1 MSITAAFI
9 LYTLTGL
16 GFIAY
21 LFVRADALLLAL
33 KILYGL
39 SIAAH
44 ALSFS
49 TLWRASGQ
57 LPVATPM
64 RSPQH
69 AHPLLIG
76 GIHAPGVQKKDRHP
90 RSLLPAGRLH
100 RACLHR
106 PFPAGGHGGPAGS
119 TPHLVRAAHPERHR
133 RGGVLRSRRHRL
145 RRIPHSRADHPERL
159 HPPEAVPTAPLT
171 LLDGILYG
179 SLALGFFSITAG
191 MILGGLWASAVGIAL
206 ASIAPKV
213 LAGALMWLVFG
224 LSLHQ
229 RFALGWKG
237 RRTAIITLLGFILMV
252 LLFVGINLRPSLNR
266 TESGSSDGKNLLHQH
281 QPPERTRW
289 TSGSGSGWSPP
300 SSRASSGR
308 TPRLLRSIPATG
320 PRSTGPAWKSRRSGS
335 CSERSPG
342 CEESSIEGACEF
354 FAGEEA
360 IRHLFMVA
368 SGLDSLVL
376 GETQILGQMK
386 DAYRQALAA
395 GTTDTILNKALHRAF
410 RAAKRIRT
418 ETGIGTYSVSVASE
432 AVELAEHIF
441 GDIGGSTVLV
451 VGAGDMADIAARRLR
466 DRGVEAPAHREQDPR
481 CSMPACG

>member
-16 GFIAY
+16 GFITY

-64 RSPQH
+64 EALNMLILFSSV
-69 AHPLLIG
+69 AFMPLVFKRKTAIL
-76 GIHAPGVQKKDRHP
+76 AAFF
-90 RSLLPAGRLH
+90 LPAASIVLAFIAPSLQAGTEVLLGPHRTWYVLHTLSVIAGEAFFVVAAIVSVVYLIHERIIQKGSIHLRL
-100 RACLHR
+100 
-106 PFPAGGHGGPAGS
+106 
-119 TPHLVRAAHPERHR
+119 
-133 RGGVLRSRRHRL
+133 SRL
-145 RRIPHSRADHPERL
+145 P
-159 HPPEAVPTAPLT
+159 PLT

-252 LLFVGINLRPSLNR
+252 LLFVGINAAFP
-266 TESGSSDGKNLLHQH
+266 ESHGI
-281 QPPERTRW
+281 
-289 TSGSGSGWSPP
+289 
-300 SSRASSGR
+300 
-308 TPRLLRSIPATG
+308 RLI
-320 PRSTGPAWKSRRSGS
+320 
-335 CSERSPG
+335 
-342 CEESSIEGACEF
+342 
-354 FAGEEA
+354 
-360 IRHLFMVA
+360 
-368 SGLDSLVL
+368 
-376 GETQILGQMK
+376 
-386 DAYRQALAA
+386 
-395 GTTDTILNKALHRAF
+395 
-410 RAAKRIRT
+410 
-418 ETGIGTYSVSVASE
+418 
-432 AVELAEHIF
+432 
-441 GDIGGSTVLV
+441 
-451 VGAGDMADIAARRLR
+451 
-466 DRGVEAPAHREQDPR
+466 
-481 CSMPACG
+481 